1 MEKDLEK
8 EELIEMMAIHLRNQ
22 QLIPPLAAK
31 IWAIL
36 VIENQTK
43 GISFDD
49 LLKKLSVSKSSLSVN
64 LNLLLKTKRIEYSN
78 VEGGRKKYFKSR
90 PFSRF
95 LSRTLRNM
103 SFEKKLLEK
112 IAQYKLKTSGKND
125 PVVQNIEIFKLH
137 LEEARKLIKKILDDL
152 VKIENKTLN
161 N

>member
-1 MEKDLEK
+1 MGKDLEK
-8 EELIEMMAIHLRNQ
+8 EELIEMMAIHFRNQ
-22 QLIPPLAAK
+22 QLVPPLAAK

-49 LLKKLSVSKSSLSVN
+49 LLKKLGVSKSSLSVN

-78 VEGGRKKYFKSR
+78 VEGERKKYFKSR

-95 LSRTLRNM
+95 FSRTLRNI

-112 IAQYKLKTSGKND
+112 VIQYKLKTSGKDD
-125 PVVQNIEIFKLH
+125 PALERIEIFKSH
-137 LEEARKLIKKILDDL
+137 LEEARKLIKRILDDL
-152 VKIENKTLN
+152 VKIEKQTLN